1 MDPSYKHLDKD
12 TLNELLEVYRRNLGV
27 LEVQAAKHGSAYVPL
42 VIAHSIRESK
52 SKIEAIEKELY
63 KYEPNTV
70 TEKQSPKIL
79 VIDDDATFRE
89 EIVSMLSDED
99 FVIVEASNGIEGLKL
114 AEVEQPDITLLDI
127 EMPEVDGYTVL
138 AQIVEK
144 RIRTRVL
151 IISAYDN
158 RVSTLIRAGACD
170 FISKIDIAK
179 KNLITSIRRSLLLD
193 YTVDVIL
200 DNPVKIISP
209 LIERLEISYKKE
221 SAQKKAFGELIRN
234 IGVLFSQLKGN
245 TSIEILGIVDLINIF
260 IDESSLYF
268 EMNSTFLEEER
279 PFIRRN
285 MHDIR
290 RSLMIVR
297 SRAWSINKKDLSSD
311 ENSKL
316 YESLHKAI
324 DDALRIGEQLYR
336 YSSMI

>member
-114 AEVEQPDITLLDI
+114 AEAEQPDITLLDI
-127 EMPEVDGYTVL
+127 EMPDMDGHTVL

-158 RVSTLIRAGACD
+158 RVNVLIRAGACD
-170 FISKIDIAK
+170 YISKMDVNKAVLKTAIQ
-179 KNLITSIRRSLLLD
+179 RSLLLD

-200 DNPVKIISP
+200 DNPTRIINP
-209 LIERLEISYKKE
+209 LIERLEASYQRERLLRSELKGLINRIKSHTDGTKRKYSLISDADLASLVISEISKVNLSSFE
-221 SAQKKAFGELIRN
+221 QKSNDIMELMRN
-234 IGVLFSQLKGN
+234 ISEKAHGLNHQLIYMRKCLEYLRTESQ
-245 TSIEILGIVDLINIF
+245 S
-260 IDESSLYF
+260 
-268 EMNSTFLEEER
+268 
-279 PFIRRN
+279 
-285 MHDIR
+285 
-290 RSLMIVR
+290 
-297 SRAWSINKKDLSSD
+297 NKKSRFLDD
-311 ENSKL
+311 M
-316 YESLHKAI
+316 ESHITDMEQILTQLRKAI
-324 DDALRIGEQLYR
+324 A
-336 YSSMI
+336 